1 MRPGASQ
8 EAKNLKMCHS
18 GPALV
23 GVGVGITHREGVKEC
38 ASWRKEVRREK
49 KRGMERGGDGISFL
63 PGFVQ

>member
-1 MRPGASQ
+1 MGTGLRGLGIFS
-8 EAKNLKMCHS
+8 MF
-18 GPALV
+18 LV